1 MGGKNGNSDRLYF
14 LGSKIT
20 ADGDCSHEIK
30 RHLPLGR
37 KVMTDLDSLLKS
49 RDIMLPTK
57 VHIVRAMVFPVV
69 TYGCESCTINK
80 TEHWKIDGF
89 VLRCWRIL
97 LRGPWTAS
105 RSSQSILREINPEY
119 LLEGLMLK
127 CQYYGHQM
135 WKADSLERTLIL
147 GKNEGRRRRE
157 QQRMRWLDGIT
168 DSMDMS
174 LSKPW
179 EIVKDRE
186 GWCAA
191 VHGVTKS
198 QNWATEQQQYLF
210 FVILF
215 KIMVPIRH
223 WVESPLLYEW
233 EDFVSLC
240 YIFLKIFS

>member
-1 MGGKNGNSDRLYF
+1 MKRTRYF
-14 LGSKIT
+14 PYFISIMWFSRQVYWSGVPLPSPK
-20 ADGDCSHEIK
+20 K
-30 RHLPLGR
+30 R
-37 KVMTDLDSLLKS
+37 
-49 RDIMLPTK
+49 
-57 VHIVRAMVFPVV
+57 
-69 TYGCESCTINK
+69 
-80 TEHWKIDGF
+80 
-89 VLRCWRIL
+89 WRIL

-135 WKADSLERTLIL
+135 RKADSLERTLIL

-215 KIMVPIRH
+215 KIMVPGASQ
-223 WVESPLLYEW
+223 VAQG
-233 EDFVSLC
+233 
-240 YIFLKIFS
+240 